1 MSWCDELING
11 QGPSARNRHCRN
23 KQIYYLLFIVLIF
36 ILISHFSKVAH
47 KRFVW
52 DINCSQLIG
61 WGSNIW
67 QHLVFPQE
75 QDLSKGQCFIFF
87 LFPFPVFK
95 WSFCINFEIAC
106 WTWKAEMSLWKW
118 TCAQLYVKVDT
129 ADICILFWDQHEKV
143 SWRD

>member
-1 MSWCDELING
+1 MLDIWPKFAQYISKICPIYAQALPKVWGFKFRKWDKMSPGRVHQLGHYVDGKVHNAVGHFVVGTFCFLT
-11 QGPSARNRHCRN
+11 
-23 KQIYYLLFIVLIF
+23 FIF

-47 KRFVW
+47 KGFVW

-87 LFPFPVFK
+87 PVSFPVFK

-106 WTWKAEMSLWKW
+106 WT
-118 TCAQLYVKVDT
+118 
-129 ADICILFWDQHEKV
+129 
-143 SWRD
+143 